1 MIARKF
7 NLLFFISQEFR
18 KFKEFVG
25 PSSVAVSNRYDPL
38 SIDEVEEFGDVQ
50 SCDDADVGKEKWCD
64 SRNACSDEIS
74 LGSYSDG
81 YDLSN
86 DVAVADADAD
96 EGSLMTLDS
105 DMGIEVAE
113 SYDDDGENFSYV
125 DEEDDAGAT
134 DVGRLDGANALERLG
149 PMTDWRP
156 VHSVRSAQ
164 VSSASENNNLST
176 FKQLSPKKKKR
187 SDQAFASQGLPFNG
201 IVTD

>member
-1 MIARKF
+1 
-7 NLLFFISQEFR
+7 
-18 KFKEFVG
+18 
-25 PSSVAVSNRYDPL
+25 
-38 SIDEVEEFGDVQ
+38 
-50 SCDDADVGKEKWCD
+50 
-64 SRNACSDEIS
+64 
-74 LGSYSDG
+74 
-81 YDLSN
+81 
-86 DVAVADADAD
+86 
-96 EGSLMTLDS
+96 MTLDS

-176 FKQLSPKKKKR
+176 FKQLSTKKKK
-187 SDQAFASQGLPFNG
+187 
-201 IVTD
+201 